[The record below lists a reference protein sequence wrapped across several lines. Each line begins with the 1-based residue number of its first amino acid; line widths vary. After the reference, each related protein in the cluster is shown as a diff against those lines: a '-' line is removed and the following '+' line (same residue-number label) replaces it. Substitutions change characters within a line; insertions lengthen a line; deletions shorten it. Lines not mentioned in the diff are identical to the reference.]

1 MDLSG
6 PDASTSDD
14 AAGKKTKTKRET
26 TFCRLFDARGAT
38 KPKTFATI
46 THLCAGAGGC
56 GFAHE
61 AQERA
66 VARASRDEPVAR
78 RRGALLLYALEPVEG
93 RALQVRE
100 LHELDELG
108 GGVVRQRA
116 RHRSFDV
123 VDVYFEPPYEV
134 LQALSGGGGRE
145 VPGDE
150 SEEPLENA
158 VQFVVERLVLQL
170 AVRLGRAARE
180 QRLLVRLEA
189 AVQPTQLGETC
200 GEVGAFAKRAT
211 RAIVSF
217 CRFFLVSVR
226 VERRFARTETRR
238 TTREASG
245 RRAGGAPG
253 GRSRDAARTRA
264 CHGASSARRRD
275 RTRLSPRRRGGAVA
289 GERASEGCVGGRK
302 AAAAGA
308 PRPRAGVGTHLAR
321 PRRISS
327 PGLCQ
332 PPREARKA
340 TTPCPSASPPSEP
353 PRRQPAAARRE
364 TSWRPPR
371 AFGIARSALG
381 SLTRRVSRPHALSR
395 TVGPR
400 DGRPPVRRVRVE
412 RAPRVWRA
420 AGERTR
426 TSRAHRPTKEESR
439 RRCFSW
445 LVFGPC
451 RVSRAP

>member
-1 MDLSG
+1 L
-6 PDASTSDD
+6 
-14 AAGKKTKTKRET
+14 
-26 TFCRLFDARGAT
+26 
-38 KPKTFATI
+38 
-46 THLCAGAGGC
+46 
-56 GFAHE
+56 
-61 AQERA
+61 
-66 VARASRDEPVAR
+66 
-78 RRGALLLYALEPVEG
+78 
-93 RALQVRE
+93 
-100 LHELDELG
+100 
-108 GGVVRQRA
+108 
-116 RHRSFDV
+116 
-123 VDVYFEPPYEV
+123 
-134 LQALSGGGGRE
+134 
-145 VPGDE
+145 
-150 SEEPLENA
+150 
-158 VQFVVERLVLQL
+158 
-170 AVRLGRAARE
+170 
-180 QRLLVRLEA
+180 
-189 AVQPTQLGETC
+189 
-200 GEVGAFAKRAT
+200 
-211 RAIVSF
+211 F

-226 VERRFARTETRR
+226 VERRFGARRR
-238 TTREASG
+238 DGRRGRHRDVAREA
-245 RRAGGAPG
+245 PP

-264 CHGASSARRRD
+264 CHGASSARRRE